1 MGLKIYHGKRTRSL
15 RVVWML
21 EEMGLDYETSP
32 VELMARQANAEF
44 MSVSPQGTLPA
55 FTDGGVTLTESMAIV
70 EYLGR
75 RYGPTPLIPDAHDPA
90 FGGYLQFLH
99 YGEATLAG
107 PLNYLVR
114 ALLSAPDDQK
124 SNWTLEDIKG
134 VFAER
139 IKRVGEALKSSPFV
153 AGEAFTAADISV
165 GYALYFANLLGLADC
180 FPPEVTDYFAR
191 LQARPAFR
199 RAAEK

>member
-1 MGLKIYHGKRTRSL
+1 MSLKVYHGKRTRSL

-21 EEMGLDYETSP
+21 EEMGLDYEISRADP
-32 VELMARQANAEF
+32 PFQQANAEF
-44 MSVSPQGTLPA
+44 MSVNPQGTLPA

-75 RYGPTPLIPDAHDPA
+75 RYGPTPLIPDTDDPTFA
-90 FGGYLQFLH
+90 AYLQFVH

-107 PLNYLVR
+107 PLTYLVR

-124 SNWTLEDIKG
+124 FNWTTEDIKA
-134 VFAER
+134 VFGER
-139 IKRVGEALKSSPFV
+139 IKRVGEALKSGPFV

-165 GYALYFANLLGLADC
+165 GYVLYFANLLGLTER
-180 FPPEVTDYFAR
+180 FSSGVGDYFAR
-191 LQARPAFR
+191 VQARPAFQ
-199 RAAEK
+199 RAEEK